1 MKKFSTYLLVTVVGL
16 ASLSSC
22 KKDDATTPAPSKTDL
37 LTAKSWKVTDVKVS
51 GQSIYNTPLFQ
62 ACDKDNLVKFNPNK
76 TATFDEGATK
86 CDPTSVQSRPGSW
99 DLTSNE
105 TKLKVT
111 DPDGDTVEG
120 TIGTLTSTTLTVTDP
135 NGFAPGTP
143 AELTYTAN

>member
-1 MKKFSTYLLVTVVGL
+1 MKNFSTYLLVTVVGL

-22 KKDDATTPAPSKTDL
+22 KKEDATTPAPSKTDL
-37 LTAKSWKVTDVKVS
+37 LTAKSWKVTDVKVA

-86 CDPTSVQSRPGSW
+86 CDPASVQSRPGSW